1 MLRVW
6 QKCGKQS
13 YWRAATEEAKK
24 DVEIIYTNQHKRT
37 QTVHT
42 CGVSVWVLRA
52 NVIHLAVSMRI
63 EILYLYDFSFLFC
76 SLHAMYMVV
85 LSIRERSYVLWSLFI
100 KRLHTNGNS
109 QPKPYTVLWLWH
121 AFSFSFSLCVYTCAR
136 IVMNKRLD
144 DISSV
149 FSYHLFH
156 ILLRL
161 EWLQIFVQKIWNLT
175 LICSFNLNEL
185 MLILNIPFEPI
196 RVVGRWELL
205 PSRICGN
212 FPSAIHV
219 MVHSSYATYDM
230 HTNNKGWIVV

>member
-1 MLRVW
+1 M
-6 QKCGKQS
+6 S
-13 YWRAATEEAKK
+13 YWTQRSTKLCASSVAKMWQTILLK
-24 DVEIIYTNQHKRT
+24 SSNRRSKERRWNYIHKPTQT

-161 EWLQIFVQKIWNLT
+161 EWLQIFVHSIWM
-175 LICSFNLNEL
+175 S
-185 MLILNIPFEPI
+185 
-196 RVVGRWELL
+196 
-205 PSRICGN
+205 
-212 FPSAIHV
+212 
-219 MVHSSYATYDM
+219 
-230 HTNNKGWIVV
+230 